1 MCEALQ
7 NCDVSNDA
15 QTAFVEDAPESRTKA
30 FDAESPDALS
40 AYLRTL
46 HKRPLLTKAEEIA
59 LGTRIAHGDR
69 AAHRLLVEGNLRL
82 VVMIARRSMRKA
94 RHLSFL
100 DLIAEGNIGLMHAA
114 DKFDPD
120 RGYRFSTYA
129 VWWIRQT
136 IERAIMNHDRIVRTP
151 VHIRKRTD
159 RLLAVTQSIIRQ
171 TGRAPSVS
179 ELADRTRIPAAEIPR
194 LQALMYDTTVSG
206 DESWDEDGRHT
217 FLDSLI
223 DTSQKDYSDH
233 VARKEAA
240 IRLHRAMAKLPRRQ
254 QQVLRLRYGIPD
266 GDTHTLEGIATL
278 IGVTRERV
286 RQIQLEAM
294 QKLRVLLNIDAD
306 SI

>member
-1 MCEALQ
+1 MCEAVQ

-46 HKRPLLTKAEEIA
+46 HKRHLLTKAEEIA

-120 RGYRFSTYA
+120 RGYRFST
-129 VWWIRQT
+129 
-136 IERAIMNHDRIVRTP
+136 
-151 VHIRKRTD
+151 
-159 RLLAVTQSIIRQ
+159 VT
-171 TGRAPSVS
+171 AP
-179 ELADRTRIPAAEIPR
+179 
-194 LQALMYDTTVSG
+194 
-206 DESWDEDGRHT
+206 
-217 FLDSLI
+217 
-223 DTSQKDYSDH
+223 
-233 VARKEAA
+233 
-240 IRLHRAMAKLPRRQ
+240 
-254 QQVLRLRYGIPD
+254 
-266 GDTHTLEGIATL
+266 
-278 IGVTRERV
+278 
-286 RQIQLEAM
+286 
-294 QKLRVLLNIDAD
+294 
-306 SI
+306 